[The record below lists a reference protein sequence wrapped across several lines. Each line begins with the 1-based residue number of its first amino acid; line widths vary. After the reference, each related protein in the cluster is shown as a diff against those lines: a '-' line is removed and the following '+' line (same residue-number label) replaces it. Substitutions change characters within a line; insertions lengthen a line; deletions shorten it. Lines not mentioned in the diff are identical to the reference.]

1 MTALGD
7 HAIAELT
14 RIGAPDVIKTP
25 LVTIVGTFAD
35 VSDPETNW
43 PVMRQYLDKLLRM
56 EPLSQLTNDPA
67 DWESLFTETGSSQ
80 LWRSTRSPGAY
91 THDATFATY
100 FLLSEV
106 NGSSPAPLYPTTDVT
121 P

>member
-35 VSDPETNW
+35 VEDPEENW

-56 EPLSQLTNDPA
+56 DSLSQLTNDPA
-67 DWESLFTETGSSQ
+67 EWVSQFAATGNSG
-80 LWRSTRSPGAY
+80 LWQNNRNPSAY

-100 FLLSEV
+100 FLIGEV
-106 NGSSPAPLYPTTDVT
+106 NGSTPTVLYPTEDVT